1 MFDVLKAI
9 FSRQWIV
16 ATILVVLAVGVMIR
30 LGYWQIERLEQ
41 RRAFN
46 ARVQAQLEA
55 TPLELNQSLNE
66 RSLDLMAEDISGM
79 EYRSLEVR
87 GVFDHENE
95 VALLN
100 QAWENRLG
108 VRLLTPLLIEG
119 SEAVI
124 LVDRGWVPHEDYKEG
139 LLDRYREP
147 GEVVVAGVIRNSQT
161 RPDIGWRSDPDPAPG
176 ERLSAVYL
184 ANVERIQKQVA
195 YPLLPVYVQRSP
207 APGFE
212 GPPHRAPLT
221 LELTEG
227 SHMGYAIQWFV
238 FAAILFFGYPFFVK
252 REQYGRQAGKTK
264 AEIQNDKPY
273 TVNKQS
279 SRR

>member
-1 MFDVLKAI
+1 MLSVLKAI
-9 FSRQWIV
+9 FSRQWIL
-16 ATILVVLAVGVMIR
+16 ATILVLLAVGVMVR
-30 LGYWQIERLEQ
+30 LGYWQLERLDQ

-46 ARVQAQLEA
+46 ARVQAQLDQA
-55 TPLELNQSLNE
+55 PLELNQELAESSLA
-66 RSLDLMAEDISGM
+66 RVAEDISRM
-79 EYRSLEVR
+79 EYRSLEVW
-87 GVFDHENE
+87 GVFDSENE

-139 LLDRYREP
+139 LLDRYQEP
-147 GEVVVAGVIRNSQT
+147 GEVVVSGVIRNSQT
-161 RPDIGWRSDPDPAPG
+161 RPDIGWRRDPAPAPG
-176 ERLSAVYL
+176 ERLPAVYL
-184 ANVERIQKQVA
+184 ANVERIQKQVP

-207 APGFE
+207 APGAE
-212 GPPHRAPLT
+212 GPPHRAPLS

-227 SHMGYAIQWFV
+227 SHLGYAIQWFV

-252 REQYGRQAGKTK
+252 REQDSRLVGKK
-264 AEIQNDKPY
+264 EAVIQNERPY
-273 TVNKQS
+273 TAKKQS
-279 SRR
+279 